1 MDDGLIRSHPALA
14 RKWLS
19 ISCQRRCNF
28 PQLGSIHP
36 AVTSPWLRLDP
47 DKRWFDSTT
56 EGDEHQEVNWLP
68 QARTQQIAWALESS
82 SCSRVQIFRS
92 MRRVEELA
100 HRRLNASDKLLLMGL
115 EDRERAGRDAD
126 ENRDLNRR
134 SLLNTTHLIDQENNM
149 NFRRLLDEIGNPLRP
164 ENLKRN
170 RHRILPMLTV
180 YPLLAAFMGS
190 WLHAGA
196 VTIGCIFLVDYTLQ
210 RYIGT
215 LESRI
220 AAHTGPTWDVA
231 VSSVKVG
238 TITDA
243 DYAAI
248 RLSVFSDA
256 RPYYSQAINLSR
268 VAYNSL
274 TYCYQAFPLA
284 LFWMAVALAVI
295 APDTFGETVSA
306 FQHANATEVKHAL
319 GEVASLVALTMAMVV
334 IVQCALGLSRFG
346 FINCFEEA
354 VGTAV
359 RQHCAVAA
367 EGSIVLLRWTSEGPV
382 FCDEVKC
389 LISGADSRI

>member
-1 MDDGLIRSHPALA
+1 M
-14 RKWLS
+14 
-19 ISCQRRCNF
+19 RC
-28 PQLGSIHP
+28 
-36 AVTSPWLRLDP
+36 
-47 DKRWFDSTT
+47 
-56 EGDEHQEVNWLP
+56 
-68 QARTQQIAWALESS
+68 
-82 SCSRVQIFRS
+82 
-92 MRRVEELA
+92 VEELA

-134 SLLNTTHLIDQENNM
+134 SLLSTTHLIDQEKYM
-149 NFRRLLDEIGNPLRP
+149 NFRRLLDEIGNTFRP
-164 ENLKRN
+164 EKLKRN
-170 RHRILPMLTV
+170 LHRMLPMLTV

-190 WLHAGA
+190 WLQAGA
-196 VTIGCIFLVDYTLQ
+196 VTIGCIFLVDYTLR

-220 AAHTGPTWDVA
+220 AANTGPTRDVA
-231 VSSVKVG
+231 VNQVKVG

-248 RLSVFSDA
+248 RLRVFSDA
-256 RPYYSQAINLSR
+256 RPYYSQALNIFR
-268 VAYNSL
+268 VAFKSL
-274 TYCYQAFPLA
+274 DYCYRAIPLA

-306 FQHANATEVKHAL
+306 FQNANATEVKQAL
-319 GEVASLVALTMAMVV
+319 GVAGSLLAFTMAMVV
-334 IVQCALGLSRFG
+334 MVHWALGLSRFG
-346 FINCFEEA
+346 FVNCFEEA

-367 EGSIVLLRWTSEGPV
+367 DGSIVLSRLTSEGPV